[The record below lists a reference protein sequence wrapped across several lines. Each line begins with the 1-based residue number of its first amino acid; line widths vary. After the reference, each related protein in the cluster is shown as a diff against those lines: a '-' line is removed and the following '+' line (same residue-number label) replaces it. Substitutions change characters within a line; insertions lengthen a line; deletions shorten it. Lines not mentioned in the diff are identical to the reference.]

1 MIGIKRPPVQADVR
15 AKPARLD
22 KPLRGIVATLAKAH
36 ERTEPEFIDVAVM
49 RLDVIADCRWRD
61 DGALQAILTKRVFAQ
76 LVLP

>member
-49 RLDVIADCRWRD
+49 RLDVIADCRRLD
-61 DGALQAILTKRVFAQ
+61 DAALKAEFAQRVFE
-76 LVLP
+76 